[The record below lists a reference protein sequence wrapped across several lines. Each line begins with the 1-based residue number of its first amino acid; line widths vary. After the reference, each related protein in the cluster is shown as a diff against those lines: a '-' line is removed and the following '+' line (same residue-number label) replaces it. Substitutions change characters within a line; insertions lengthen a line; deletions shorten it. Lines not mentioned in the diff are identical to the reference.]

1 MPAGAGPPELSRLAL
16 LQKCTQI
23 IETFDPKRTTVDAW
37 AEDAEILKDRSLGD
51 VELKFIHQV
60 FYGCVRY
67 QKFLKLF
74 VTSFMYRCPSQAL
87 RAEQPFYT
95 VLAYLLFFRLE
106 ELGVAEFRQFFVS
119 GCVQATAS
127 LELLRYALDQEELEK
142 WVKMEWCKLY
152 DMSYIENDI
161 IGKLQ
166 NLRPELQPLLD
177 EVEFKATGTAV
188 TAEGTLVP
196 TEKRR
201 VTEAKPFNLTRPKPR
216 LIPEPE
222 VIVKDHK
229 AKPPPMPG
237 PSLSA
242 VEEEKR
248 QRLEEEKARVAA
260 KYSAVASTAPRQE
273 PVKGLSSKEREELS
287 RKEVEEREL
296 KACTFAPAVKPYKP
310 PREEN
315 APVVKTSAVAV
326 LREDALLRQ
335 KQAKEAALLK
345 EYEQGGHDAS
355 EFSRWQV
362 EMKEKDERD
371 EQLRVQQRIV
381 EMQLAREGAIE
392 AAEADRRK
400 KNIIAQ
406 AQREEAKAFEEARAQ
421 AGDHLLAGK
430 QQLVDIVQ
438 SEREHARQATE
449 AMLKARAD
457 AAEVVRAELEAEMER
472 KKREDELE
480 MERRKDIIRQIRA
493 LERVPVEK
501 FKMFDPAEAPCQG
514 LLEEMSLAELR
525 ERLALAAAK
534 QQKEVEDKRGYL
546 LEKKEQKQQEL
557 NEKVETLAKIR
568 DKAKAEAEYRSAE
581 AKRKKQEQEEM
592 VARHRE
598 KAEQEVALKIQL
610 KKQRKREEELRL
622 KKELKEIAAKQQ
634 FLAAGAEQQK
644 AKMAADIF
652 NGNERDLRARQAIAM
667 REHRK
672 EQLIVARDHAQ
683 RATNKQRET
692 DDYRQMQADVNDR
705 VRRAKSADAALK
717 EDIVKATVAAR
728 QIQSAH
734 TRKLQ
739 SEIGHGASK
748 YTRRL
753 TP

>member
-1 MPAGAGPPELSRLAL
+1 MPAGAATELSRLAL
-16 LQKCTQI
+16 LQKCTQV

-37 AEDAEILKDRSLGD
+37 AEDAEVLKDRSLGD

-67 QKFLKLF
+67 QKFLRLF
-74 VTSFMYRCPSQAL
+74 VTSFMYKCPSQAL

-106 ELGVAEFRQFFVS
+106 ELGVVEFRQFFVS

-127 LELLRYALDQEELEK
+127 LELLRYALNQEELEK

-166 NLRPELQPLLD
+166 NARPELQPLLD

-222 VIVKDHK
+222 VIVKDYK

-237 PSLSA
+237 PSLST

-260 KYSAVASTAPRQE
+260 KYPATSSAPRQE
-273 PVKGLSSKEREELS
+273 PVKGLTSKEREELS

-296 KACTFAPAVKPYKP
+296 KSCTFAPAVKPYRP
-310 PREEN
+310 PKEEN
-315 APVVKTSAVAV
+315 APVVKASAVSV

-335 KQAKEAALLK
+335 KQVKEAALLK
-345 EYEQGGHDAS
+345 EYEMGGHDKS
-355 EFSRWQV
+355 EFSRWQS
-362 EMKEKDERD
+362 EMKAKDEHE
-371 EQLRVQQRIV
+371 EQLRMQQRLV

-392 AAEADRRK
+392 STEADRRK
-400 KNIIAQ
+400 KNILAQ
-406 AQREEAKAFEEARAQ
+406 AQREETKAFEEARAQ
-421 AGDHLLAGK
+421 ADVHVLAGK
-430 QQLVDIVQ
+430 QQLVEIVQ
-438 SEREHARQATE
+438 SERGNAREATD

-457 AAEVVRAELEAEMER
+457 AAEVVRAEMEAEMER
-472 KKREDELE
+472 KRREDELE

-501 FKMFDPAEAPCQG
+501 FKMFDPAEPPCQG

-525 ERLALAAAK
+525 ERLALVAAR
-534 QQKEVEDKRGYL
+534 QQKETEDKRELL

-557 NEKVETLAKIR
+557 NEKIETLAKIR
-568 DKAKAEAEYRSAE
+568 DKAKVEAEQRHAE

-610 KKQRKREEELRL
+610 KRQRKREEELRL

-634 FLAAGAEQQK
+634 FLVSGAEQQK
-644 AKMAADIF
+644 AKMAADIIA
-652 NGNERDLRARQAIAM
+652 GNERDLRARQVAAM
-667 REHRK
+667 KEMRN
-672 EQLIVARDHAQ
+672 EQLIVARDAAQ
-683 RATNKQRET
+683 RTTNKQREN
-692 DDYRQMQADVNDR
+692 DKYRQMQADVNDR

-739 SEIGHGASK
+739 AEIGHGSSK